1 MITTICLNPALDR
14 TVTVDSLVPGRVNRI
29 RTSRTD
35 MGGKGVNVAV
45 VCRRLGM
52 EALVI
57 GCAGADG
64 YAKLRAKA
72 QAEDIGCAFHMVEG
86 SIRVNTKVVSLDGSG
101 VTELNEP
108 GPTLTAED
116 LDVFFEMA
124 LDAAADSEYVVLT
137 GSLPPGCPPH
147 TYRELIRLLPV
158 PCVLDVGGEAL
169 RLGVEAHP
177 FLIKPNH
184 HELAAAVGR
193 ELHTMDDIIA
203 AARSFV
209 EQGVRHVVVSLGKDG
224 VLYVGEDGAFHV
236 PEIPVE
242 VHSTVGAGDALVGG
256 LLYGL
261 AKHGTMRE
269 ALRAGA
275 AAGTASVMTEGTQL
289 IHHDDFM
296 RLLPQ
301 VRLQDLRYVVSQTE
315 S

>member
-14 TVTVDSLVPGRVNRI
+14 TVTVDSLVLGQVNRI

-35 MGGKGVNVAV
+35 VGGKGVNVAV
-45 VCRRLGM
+45 VCSRLGLD
-52 EALVI
+52 ARVI
-57 GCAGADG
+57 GCAGVDG
-64 YAKLRAKA
+64 YAKLRDKA
-72 QAEDIGCAFHMVEG
+72 QAEGISCDFHTVEG
-86 SIRVNTKVVSLDGSG
+86 AIRVNTKVVSLDGTG

-108 GPTLTAED
+108 GPTLSAED

-124 LDAAADSEYVVLT
+124 LDAAADSDYVVLT
-137 GSLPPGCPPH
+137 GSLPPGCPVH
-147 TYRELIRLLPV
+147 TYRELIRMLKV
-158 PCVLDVGGEAL
+158 PCILDVGGEAL
-169 RLGVEAHP
+169 RLGVEAQP

-193 ELHTMDDIIA
+193 ELHTMDDMIE

-209 EQGVRHVVVSLGKDG
+209 DQGVRHVVVSLGKDG
-224 VLYVGEDGAFHV
+224 VLYVGEDGAFYA

-261 AKHGTMRE
+261 IKHGNMRE

-289 IHHDDFM
+289 INYDDFM
-296 RLLPQ
+296 RLLPR
-301 VRLQDLRYVVSQTE
+301 VALQEL
-315 S
+315 